1 METAR
6 GRPFLFSVSRK
17 RNAQEKKKKKKKKKK
32 PHVEAPKGETPLS
45 FMLLLDYAIKL
56 LKKRHVIISAEG

>member
-32 PHVEAPKGETPLS
+32 ASRGSPQGRNSLKL
-45 FMLLLDYAIKL
+45 YAFIGLCYK
-56 LKKRHVIISAEG
+56 VA